1 MEKAGLQEAD
11 RTLGGTGGPPGNR
24 RTQQAAPEQGD
35 QRFHYGFKEQRDPA
49 SRSRGIRG
57 STEGGTPGAVPRER
71 INRNFTL
78 PTSHSVRYYLSV
90 PHKAL

>member
-35 QRFHYGFKEQRDPA
+35 QRFHYGFKEQRDPGVY
-49 SRSRGIRG
+49 RGRDPG
-57 STEGGTPGAVPRER
+57 CCAPGKDKQEFHTPYQPLCQVLSQCST
-71 INRNFTL
+71 
-78 PTSHSVRYYLSV
+78 
-90 PHKAL
+90 